1 MHPRITKS
9 RSQINAS
16 LQTKRNFRNFKKH
29 LESATMILG
38 FLDLLKSLEIWKSL
52 ERASSDPSNDD
63 DDHGQA
69 VG

>member
-38 FLDLLKSLEIWKSL
+38 FLDLLKSLE
-52 ERASSDPSNDD
+52 RALSDPSNDD

>member
-38 FLDLLKSLEIWKSL
+38 FLDLLKSLE
-52 ERASSDPSNDD
+52 RASSDPSNDD
-63 DDHGQA
+63 DDDGQA